1 MKSYY
6 YNLQKMQGQRGDFF
20 FYFSLFFGIIERMII
35 TYFGKQFF
43 KIQQGEM
50 VLAFNPVSKDSK
62 LDIGTRFGADIALL
76 TTNHPDYN
84 GIDQLSH
91 GERAPFVISGPG
103 DYEVKEIFVK
113 GVISKGEISGKKY
126 INSIYLLSVDSIDIV
141 FLGALS
147 DPEIG
152 KEAREAIEEPDIL
165 FVPIGGK
172 GTLDAKQSA
181 KLASSLE
188 PKLII
193 PMDYDPVSL
202 KAFLKEL
209 GEEKAEVVDKL
220 TLKRKDLEGKEGEVV
235 VLKSI

>member
-1 MKSYY
+1 
-6 YNLQKMQGQRGDFF
+6 
-20 FYFSLFFGIIERMII
+20 MII

-43 KIQQGEM
+43 KIGQGEM
-50 VLAFNPVSKDSK
+50 VLAFNPVSKASK
-62 LDIGTRFGADIALL
+62 TGISAHFGADIALV

-91 GERAPFVISGPG
+91 GERAPFVINGPG

-113 GVISKGEISGKKY
+113 GVLSESLIGDKKY
-126 INSIYLLSVDSIDIV
+126 INTIYLFSVDGINIA

-147 DPEIG
+147 DAEFS
-152 KEAREAIEEPDIL
+152 KESHEAIGNPDIL
-165 FVPIGGK
+165 FIPVGGK
-172 GTLDAKQSA
+172 GMLDAKSAA

-188 PKLII
+188 PRLII
-193 PMDYDPVSL
+193 PMDYDDATL

-220 TLKRKDLEGKEGEVV
+220 TLKRKDLDNKEGEVV
-235 VLKSI
+235 ILKAV

>member
-1 MKSYY
+1 
-6 YNLQKMQGQRGDFF
+6 
-20 FYFSLFFGIIERMII
+20 MII

-50 VLAFNPVSKDSK
+50 VLAFNPVSKASK
-62 LDIGTRFGADIALL
+62 TGISAHFGADIALV

-84 GIDQLSH
+84 GTGQLSH
-91 GERAPFVISGPG
+91 GEREPFVVAGPG
-103 DYEVKEIFVK
+103 DYEVKEIFIK
-113 GVISKGEISGKKY
+113 GVLSDALIAGKKY
-126 INSIYLLSVDSIDIV
+126 INSLYVFSVDDIGIA

-147 DPEIG
+147 GAELS
-152 KEAREAIEEPDIL
+152 KESREAINSPDIL
-165 FVPIGGK
+165 FIPVGGK
-172 GTLDAKQSA
+172 GMLDAKVAA

-193 PMDYDPVSL
+193 PMDYDDATL

-220 TLKRKDLEGKEGEVV
+220 TLKKKDLDNKEGEVI
-235 VLKSI
+235 VLKAI

>member
-1 MKSYY
+1 
-6 YNLQKMQGQRGDFF
+6 
-20 FYFSLFFGIIERMII
+20 MII

-50 VLAFNPVSKDSK
+50 VIAFNPVSKSSK
-62 LDIGTRFGADIALL
+62 TVISAHFGADIALI

-91 GERAPFVISGPG
+91 GEREPFVVSGPG
-103 DYEVKEIFVK
+103 DYEVKEIFIK
-113 GVISKGEISGKKY
+113 GVLSDALISDKKY
-126 INSIYLLSVDSIDIV
+126 INTIYAFSVDDINIV

-147 DPEIG
+147 DSELS
-152 KEAREAIEEPDIL
+152 KEPREAINSPDIL
-165 FVPIGGK
+165 FIPVGGK
-172 GTLDAKQSA
+172 GMLDAKGAA

-193 PMDYDPVSL
+193 PMDYDEVTL

-209 GEEKAEVVDKL
+209 GEDKSNAVDKL
-220 TLKRKDLEGKEGEVV
+220 TLKRKDLEA
-235 VLKSI
+235 I